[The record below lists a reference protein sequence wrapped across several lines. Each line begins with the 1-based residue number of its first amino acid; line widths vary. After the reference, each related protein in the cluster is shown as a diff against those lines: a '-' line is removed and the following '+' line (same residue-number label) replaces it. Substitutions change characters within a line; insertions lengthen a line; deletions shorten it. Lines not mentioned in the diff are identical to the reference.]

1 IAIVVCLINILSY
14 LRTPELHISIFIRQ
28 TTIAIRL
35 THTHV
40 RGKDGSF
47 ARSEE
52 AQFAPSYHLWS
63 KHALV
68 HMQTKWH
75 LIILV
80 THTQKHRK
88 AMFLLTLAHYSY
100 KEYINTKQLIYNI
113 YSNITL

>member
-1 IAIVVCLINILSY
+1 VKIHPSY

-28 TTIAIRL
+28 TTIAIGL
-35 THTHV
+35 THNTRMKSEAMINTSHLVYIDRSSAGITTWWISDV

-52 AQFAPSYHLWS
+52 AQFDPSYHFWS
-63 KHALV
+63 KHVLV
-68 HMQTKWH
+68 HMQCTPGKWH

-88 AMFLLTLAHYSY
+88 A
-100 KEYINTKQLIYNI
+100 
-113 YSNITL
+113 